1 MPFEIEES
9 KILSSSN
16 LIYWTLG
23 IVDRNTKEARV
34 RCVLNDLRKDKSLPI
49 INEYVNSNNDKVDF
63 V

>member
-16 LIYWTLG
+16 LIYWMLG

-34 RCVLNDLRKDKSLPI
+34 RYVLNDLRKDKSLPI